1 MRIPERLHITWE
13 NDNTLRMD
21 TDAGMQTRLF
31 HFDGSKWQGGAPQ
44 WQGDSVAAWEKQIQ
58 RRGAAGRT
66 GGPVPGKGGTLHVV
80 TKHMRP
86 GYLRKNGVPYSGDA
100 VLTEY
105 YDRFDDDG
113 NSYLIVTSVVDD
125 PEYLNESFIT
135 SGQFRL
141 EPNGSKWNPA
151 PCRPL
156 WPIATGFVAA
166 GR

>member
-1 MRIPERLHITWE
+1 M
-13 NDNTLRMD
+13 
-21 TDAGMQTRLF
+21 
-31 HFDGSKWQGGAPQ
+31 
-44 WQGDSVAAWEKQIQ
+44 
-58 RRGAAGRT
+58 
-66 GGPVPGKGGTLHVV
+66 V

-113 NSYLIVTSVVDD
+113 DSYLIVTSVVDD

-156 WPIATGFVAA
+156 WPIATGFVAV